1 MTNTR
6 ISFIIGRE
14 VISVDITK
22 KIRLAEKYAEISEAE
37 LARRIGTSSQ
47 ALGQRLKTG
56 KLSSSDLD
64 TIAAALGAE
73 FECHFVFP
81 DGTKI

>member
-1 MTNTR
+1 M
-6 ISFIIGRE
+6 
-14 VISVDITK
+14 DITK
-22 KIRLAEKYAEISEAE
+22 KIKLAEKYADISEAE

-56 KLSSSDLD
+56 KFSSSDLD
-64 TIAAALGAE
+64 TIAKALGAE